1 MKDIEIKITPE
12 ERDLIIDHTFA
23 DPDLTNRLNIA
34 KVKGKHLVA
43 RYSINDLEDL
53 IGFIAAEAN
62 HAEDKRLEKK
72 LDTLF
77 ERLSRVLEKEIEK
90 Q

>member
-1 MKDIEIKITPE
+1 MKDIEIKIKPE
-12 ERDLIIDHTFA
+12 ERDLISHHTFA

-34 KVKGKHLVA
+34 EVKGKHLVA
-43 RYSINDLEDL
+43 KYSINDLEDL

-62 HAEDKRLEKK
+62 HVEDKKIEKK
-72 LDTLF
+72 LDMLF